1 MIIRGTRLCIAQHRN
16 YTEADTKPACE
27 GGELKYCIKFCSTCY
42 SPVPGEPEP
51 GCTTPTI
58 ATLGGVSGPWT
69 IKVTNIND
77 EVGSLFQD
85 EITPNINQQYTC
97 ARTSR
102 LHTIY
107 AYFLQLHLW
116 SIQVWLREKSFS
128 CSLISIY
135 AGLFFLVNLQQI
147 FDLVLF
153 FFYIF

>member
-51 GCTTPTI
+51 GCTTATI

-107 AYFLQLHLW
+107 AYFLQLHL
-116 SIQVWLREKSFS
+116 
-128 CSLISIY
+128 
-135 AGLFFLVNLQQI
+135 
-147 FDLVLF
+147 
-153 FFYIF
+153 